1 MSDELERMLRR
12 SLRNRAD
19 DVEPTPYL
27 FEEVRGRVR
36 RRRWT
41 VRLAAAVGFGVAAVL
56 AIVVVPGALDLLRPT
71 ETDVDI
77 LEAPEDREP
86 DGPTGTEGDD
96 DAGPGTDPEAAA
108 IPGYAVATDGR
119 SIVLIDLAAAQDPDA
134 PVAPEELYSL
144 PEEGEARFVTVAV
157 RPGSTRQ
164 DLVAALLVEAEGM
177 YEHRWLEVRDGE
189 VAVHSVPEPYAIVE
203 RGVDGPVPAPV
214 WSPDGR
220 HLAWIETGD
229 AGPMLRFIGWLEGPG
244 TGRTADDNASF
255 EILTDSGYTHDEPLQ
270 LESWTWTE
278 ETLEAAEG
286 WMAFS
291 DGSPDVYT
299 LVVQRQPDGAIALP
313 AVPSIE
319 QAVTEQ
325 VTLDLDHGA
334 GPFLRVF
341 VLSVAGAGE
350 GSVELRLETE
360 IDGEGLELPTPAEL
374 SRTNDPSSIWLES
387 VGGGALLGGGGE
399 AWLITLDGGVHRLP
413 GPVWYADAL
422 R

>member
-1 MSDELERMLRR
+1 MSDDLEGMLRR
-12 SLRNRAD
+12 SLRNRAE
-19 DVEPTPYL
+19 DVEPTPCL
-27 FEEVRGRVR
+27 FEAVRARVHR
-36 RRRWT
+36 RRRT
-41 VRLAAAVGFGVAAVL
+41 VRLAAATGFAVAAIV

-86 DGPTGTEGDD
+86 EGPTGTEGDD
-96 DAGPGTDPEAAA
+96 DAGPATDPPTPR
-108 IPGYAVATDGR
+108 IPGFAVATDGR
-119 SIVLIDLAAAQDPDA
+119 SILLIDLVALQDPDTT
-134 PVAPEELYSL
+134 VAEEELYSL

-157 RPGSTRQ
+157 RPGSTRH
-164 DLVAALLVEAEGM
+164 DLVAALLVEAGGM
-177 YEHRWLEVRDGE
+177 YEHRWLQVRDGE
-189 VAVHSVPEPYAIVE
+189 VEVHTVPVPYAIVE

-214 WSPDGR
+214 WSADGR

-229 AGPMLRFIGWLEGPG
+229 AGPMLRFIGWTEGPG

-255 EILTDSGYTHDEPLQ
+255 EILTDRGYTHDEPLQ

-278 ETLEAAEG
+278 DTGEAAEG

-291 DGSPDVYT
+291 DGSPDVYA

-325 VTLDLDHGA
+325 ATLDLDHGA
-334 GPFLRVF
+334 GGFLRVF

-350 GSVELRLETE
+350 GSVELRLATE
-360 IDGEGLELPTPAEL
+360 IDGETVQLPTPAEL
-374 SRTNDPSSIWLES
+374 SRTSDPSSIWLES
-387 VGGGALLGGGGE
+387 VGGGALLGAGGE
-399 AWLITLDGGVHRLP
+399 AWLITLDGGVHRLG